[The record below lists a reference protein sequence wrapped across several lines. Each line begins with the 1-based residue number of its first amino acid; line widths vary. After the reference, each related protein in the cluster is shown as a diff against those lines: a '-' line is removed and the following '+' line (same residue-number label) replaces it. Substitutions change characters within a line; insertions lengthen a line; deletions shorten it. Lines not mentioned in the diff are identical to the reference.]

1 MQRAQKRPLIIISK
15 IWLHNSTYLKIDFVG
30 YLKFIKHLVLSKA
43 QILSYYLLSINRDI
57 ARLIMKKTT
66 YQATLKDLA
75 LLVTTENYS
84 DPELTQNLLQF
95 GVNDPIIFTTDGTK
109 SRFGMKKL
117 NVKDGMKRLNLAAT
131 NPEVGKLTAQVIL
144 IEEKAIEFAPV
155 TQVKSSAPKTEH
167 LYQNTYN
174 WKNEKRNIFE
184 RCTAT
189 ELGKKYGIR
198 LQYLNTVI
206 QGKVKCSRGWSLV
219 QS

>member
-1 MQRAQKRPLIIISK
+1 
-15 IWLHNSTYLKIDFVG
+15 
-30 YLKFIKHLVLSKA
+30 
-43 QILSYYLLSINRDI
+43 
-57 ARLIMKKTT
+57 MKKIT
-66 YQATLKDLA
+66 YQAALKDLI
-75 LLVTTENYS
+75 LLVPTENYS
-84 DPELTQNLLQF
+84 NPELAKSLLES
-95 GVNDPIIFTTDGTK
+95 GIKDPIIFSTDGTK

-131 NPEVGKLTAQVIL
+131 NVEIGELVAQVIL
-144 IEEKAIEFAPV
+144 LEESV
-155 TQVKSSAPKTEH
+155 TELVPIAKPPSSTQQTDAH
-167 LYQNTYN
+167 LYQNTYS

-184 RCTAT
+184 HCTAK